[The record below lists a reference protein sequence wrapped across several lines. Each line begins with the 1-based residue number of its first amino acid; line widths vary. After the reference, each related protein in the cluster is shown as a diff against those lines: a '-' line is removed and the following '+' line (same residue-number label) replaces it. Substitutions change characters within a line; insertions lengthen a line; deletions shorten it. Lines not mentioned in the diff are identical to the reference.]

1 MYITVKFIELQDYIY
16 KIVQIFQPWVRV
28 LIMRGQ
34 DTTVNFYQ
42 SRSLKSPSVC
52 SLHWHKWNPSFSC
65 STEKSRKS
73 AFSSLGWGK
82 QSRAHIVGRHVT
94 VCQLLSH
101 RGSMSTT
108 HCSAGRGQS
117 AKAAGPPIGGRGLGA
132 LAGQALF
139 TPAAGPGVFAA
150 SITLPPGRQGGNFCT
165 SQNRIRP
172 PKFAKV

>member
-1 MYITVKFIELQDYIY
+1 MELFFYGVMSWNGIDLGVPKWKERKLIAFSWHNPILHQCEYRCFDNVQCAYMSNQLDYRTTF
-16 KIVQIFQPWVRV
+16 KIVQIFMSWVRV
-28 LIMRGQ
+28 LIMREQ

-42 SRSLKSPSVC
+42 SRSHKSPSVC

-108 HCSAGRGQS
+108 AQ
-117 AKAAGPPIGGRGLGA
+117 
-132 LAGQALF
+132 LAGVRARKLL
-139 TPAAGPGVFAA
+139 G
-150 SITLPPGRQGGNFCT
+150 LR
-165 SQNRIRP
+165 
-172 PKFAKV
+172 